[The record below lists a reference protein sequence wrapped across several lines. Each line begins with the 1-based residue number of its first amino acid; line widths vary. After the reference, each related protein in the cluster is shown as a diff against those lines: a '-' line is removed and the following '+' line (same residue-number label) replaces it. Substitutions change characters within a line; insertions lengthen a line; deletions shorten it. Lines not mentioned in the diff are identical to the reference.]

1 MGWKAQALDDRQDR
15 IGATGKMGSCMAREK
30 QDDDEKPDLIAHYR
44 PVAIRAVAAALTLKR
59 DKPARPLRETEYS
72 AQPSRMMLTG
82 TMNQAS
88 HSSVKPDID

>member
-1 MGWKAQALDDRQDR
+1 
-15 IGATGKMGSCMAREK
+15 MAREK

-72 AQPSRMMLTG
+72 GPVATDDADWDDEPGVSFIR
-82 TMNQAS
+82 
-88 HSSVKPDID
+88 

>member
-1 MGWKAQALDDRQDR
+1 
-15 IGATGKMGSCMAREK
+15 MAREK

-72 AQPSRMMLTG
+72 GPAVTDDADWDDEPGVSFIR
-82 TMNQAS
+82 
-88 HSSVKPDID
+88 